1 MYAFG
6 ISQLIILFLLLQKSA
21 YILSSCLVFTKK
33 KFKMRHSQKSKQNL
47 SSCRRRVCF
56 LFHGNHY
63 FRFNISSCSFCA
75 SVYFQFLSIHHPSTQ
90 TSWQTVFKHSNHNHR
105 QWYRKKHFSQLTN
118 KRGKWSQVE
127 LCVHFRIITGIHHT
141 PA

>member
-1 MYAFG
+1 MLSGFPNWLFYFYYYKN
-6 ISQLIILFLLLQKSA
+6 QLISCHLVLF
-21 YILSSCLVFTKK
+21 
-33 KFKMRHSQKSKQNL
+33 SQKKSLKCVIAKNL
-47 SSCRRRVCF
+47 SRIYQVADGVSVFCF
-56 LFHGNHY
+56 TEITISVLIFLHVHFARLFI
-63 FRFNISSCSFCA
+63 FN
-75 SVYFQFLSIHHPSTQ
+75 FLSIHHPSTQ

-141 PA
+141 PT